1 MHIRDLFT
9 KDGDRFKKFRLVILS
24 HIDNY
29 TLIVLNIAGTSTV
42 DDYTARTVMYDIKC
56 GDFNKLGEMMYDL
69 TQEYNM
75 LYIRKNL
82 LIN

>member
-1 MHIRDLFT
+1 
-9 KDGDRFKKFRLVILS
+9 
-24 HIDNY
+24 
-29 TLIVLNIAGTSTV
+29 
-42 DDYTARTVMYDIKC
+42 MYDVKC
-56 GDFNKLGEMMYDL
+56 GDFNKLGDMMYDL